1 MPKIVFHVSTKQY
14 EPNQVVSVPAGE
26 QTAFHG
32 RLVAA
37 NAAGAEQRLEGTRP
51 PAAQSRLTTQ
61 YAFDDVFQCL
71 HYGNSE
77 YDGQELH
84 FYRVSMENP
93 TEVPMA
99 LVDAI
104 GKFEN
109 PTDAQV
115 AAIVAEYWNP
125 TLNWGVLEY
134 LAPSMTVI
142 EKLPKPSDD
151 AMEAFGAG
159 AKYGSDI
166 ALAKQV
172 AKAILAGE
180 PLPVQQEEEDH
191 DDDEGV
197 E

>member
-1 MPKIVFHVSTKQY
+1 MK
-14 EPNQVVSVPAGE
+14 
-26 QTAFHG
+26 
-32 RLVAA
+32 R
-37 NAAGAEQRLEGTRP
+37 R
-51 PAAQSRLTTQ
+51 SRLTTQ
-61 YAFDDVFQCL
+61 YAFEDVFQCL

-99 LVDAI
+99 LVDVI
-104 GKFEN
+104 GKLEN

-125 TLNWGVLEY
+125 TLKWGVLEY
-134 LAPSMTVI
+134 PAPSMTVI
-142 EKLPKPSDD
+142 EKLAKPNDK

-159 AKYGSDI
+159 ATYASDI
-166 ALAKQV
+166 ALAKTV
-172 AKAILAGE
+172 AKAIMAGE
-180 PLPVQQEEEDH
+180 PLPAQEEEEDH
-191 DDDEGV
+191 DDEVDV